1 MKQRVGIIFI
11 LTGMIL
17 LLKPGFEVNQ
27 ILALMNESL
36 SQYWPVLLV
45 LAGIQLLNKKQ
56 NKHKKK
62 SQ

>member
-17 LLKPGFEVNQ
+17 LLKPSFEVNQ